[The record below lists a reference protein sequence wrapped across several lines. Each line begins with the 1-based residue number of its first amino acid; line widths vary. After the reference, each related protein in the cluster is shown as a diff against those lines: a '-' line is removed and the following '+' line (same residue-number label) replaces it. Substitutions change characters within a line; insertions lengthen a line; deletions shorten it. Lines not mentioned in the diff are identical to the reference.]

1 MSTAYQGNYSTNLY
15 NQAKRF
21 KLNAFG
27 QNLTPVVG
35 FQKSVPLCDS
45 ELREIGD
52 IADGQIRQLVNMNFP
67 RGSSINNG
75 FKVIQ
80 SASDTV
86 NNFSIMGGDGSVM
99 GAGVLVIDGYI
110 AFIKSTF
117 EYKNQ
122 NATGSLTDDAYTKTL
137 ISALTT
143 PGSDRTDLVYVD
155 LYFAEV
161 SANTGSEYYDA
172 SLIVPGLGTATSNR
186 VRQVQD
192 IRVSE
197 GGSVPSNSAD
207 VNGIYHRYVK
217 IATINRLA
225 SNVNILT
232 SMITDNR
239 ILINSLSSY
248 SLGTTITDLR
258 LNGKNFGNST
268 HRANVYSQGIINH
281 ESTDFTFAGSSIST
295 SITIE
300 NASGKWGFAT
310 QKPKA
315 SVDLQGSAGYVYCAN
330 AASTCKNLGISRRGF
345 EPLGRP
351 QVLNLAT
358 TDPDL
363 KGFIG
368 GFTDGRYGYFVPN
381 NNGALF
387 GKVARVDLYDFS
399 TVTVLNLVSTDADLK
414 GFVGGFTDGRYGY
427 FVPYNNGA
435 YFGKVARV
443 DLSNF
448 STVSVLD
455 LSTTDPDLKGFYGA
469 FTDGKYGY
477 FQRLGPHGKIARVN
491 LDDFSTVSVLNLA
504 LTDSELKL
512 FIGGFTDGTY
522 LYFAPN
528 NVGTSGKIARVNV
541 NDFSTVTVLNLT
553 DLSPYFR
560 GYAGCFTD
568 GRYGYFIPSDNGVK
582 HGNFVRVD
590 LTNFTTAG
598 VTVLDLTAVDSDLKG
613 FNGGFTDGRYA
624 YLVPYYNGTYYG
636 KLTRVDLNN
645 FSVSG
650 VSVIN
655 VALQDSDLKGFVGG
669 FTDGKFGYL
678 VPSQNVIGI
687 HGKVVRI
694 PVSNGCVINNSI

>member
-368 GFTDGRYGYFVPN
+368 GFTDGRYGYFVP
-381 NNGALF
+381 
-387 GKVARVDLYDFS
+387 
-399 TVTVLNLVSTDADLK
+399 
-414 GFVGGFTDGRYGY
+414 
-427 FVPYNNGA
+427 YNNGA

-477 FQRLGPHGKIARVN
+477 FQNRLGPHGKIARVN

-512 FIGGFTDGTY
+512 FMGGFTDGTY

-678 VPSQNVIGI
+678 VPNQNVIGI